1 VRIVI
6 ADAGP
11 PHYLVLTGYIDVLP
25 KLFTTVFIPDAVHA
39 ELSHQEA
46 PQSVRHWIA
55 SHPEW
60 LTVSATRAID
70 DASLNMLDGGER
82 AAVALAMELRADLIL
97 MDDRVGVAAAR
108 ARGLAVTGTLG
119 ILAMAARDGTVD
131 LAEAFAKLKTTN
143 FRYRQEILDF
153 LLSRHPAA
161 QTDRT

>member
-6 ADAGP
+6 ADTGP
-11 PHYLVLTGYIDVLP
+11 LHYLVLTGYIDVLP
-25 KLFTTVFIPDAVHA
+25 KLFTTVFIPDAVQA

-60 LTVSATRAID
+60 LTVSPTQAID
-70 DASLNMLDGGER
+70 DASLNMLDDGER
-82 AAVALAMELRADLIL
+82 AAIALAMELQADLIL

-108 ARGLAVTGTLG
+108 ARGLAVSGTLG
-119 ILAMAARDGTVD
+119 VLVMAARDATVD

-143 FRYRQEILDF
+143 FRYRQEMLDY
-153 LLSRHPAA
+153 LLTGHLTG

>member
-39 ELSHQEA
+39 ELGHQEA

-143 FRYRQEILDF
+143 FRYRQEMLDF